1 MFRLQESIF
10 TIREREQRYAKTIFS
25 GGIHTTA
32 ASGIFAMTAIMVLA
46 EQIAAVLAV
55 EKGENVSGM
64 LTLGAGVIP
73 LSAMTAYFA
82 GYLVLYGKRALILGV
97 AALTDVVYILSVT
110 VFLNAGKMEIL
121 SLAGG
126 ALIVGGT
133 ACVALGFFLL
143 KQIKCRISWQK
154 TIGIPLGAACVTG
167 LVMMLFA
174 KLLTPHLG
182 NLFTVIL
189 LCLLG
194 LVLYWGILLV
204 LRNFTEQELEG
215 TLGGRFLGKIA
226 RRLNLL

>member
-1 MFRLQESIF
+1 MAHHLSD
-10 TIREREQRYAKTIFS
+10 
-25 GGIHTTA
+25 
-32 ASGIFAMTAIMVLA
+32 
-46 EQIAAVLAV
+46 
-55 EKGENVSGM
+55 
-64 LTLGAGVIP
+64 TL
-73 LSAMTAYFA
+73 
-82 GYLVLYGKRALILGV
+82 
-97 AALTDVVYILSVT
+97 VT
-110 VFLNAGKMEIL
+110 KEIL

-126 ALIVGGT
+126 ALIAGGT

-215 TLGGRFLGKIA
+215 TLGGRFLGEIA